1 LGGWKLSELLPLIEA
16 YGALR
21 AEGKEGPALEA
32 LADIKE
38 ALSDAGWEQ
47 FDAFCAASPMS
58 AALGIDDAGGFWKH
72 IAMLVWSAS
81 REKLV
86 MGPEYKAQA
95 PKFLANGAIQTR
107 P

>member
-1 LGGWKLSELLPLIEA
+1 MKLGKLLPLIEA

-21 AEGKEGPALEA
+21 AEGKDTLALAA
-32 LADIKE
+32 LADIKKT
-38 ALSDAGWEQ
+38 LSDAGWEQ
-47 FDAFCAASPMS
+47 FDAFWAAPSMPV
-58 AALGIDDAGGFWKH
+58 ALGVEGAGEFWKA

-86 MGPEYKAQA
+86 TGPEYKAQA

>member
-1 LGGWKLSELLPLIEA
+1 MGQLLPLIEA

-21 AEGKEGPALEA
+21 AEGKEALALEA
-32 LADIKE
+32 LEDIKE
-38 ALSDAGWEQ
+38 ALSDKGWEQ
-47 FDAFCAASPMS
+47 FEAFCAGPLM
-58 AALGIDDAGGFWKH
+58 AGPLAIEGAGEFWKH